1 MASGSSHKT
10 VYAAISSNLAIAVTK
25 FIAAGISG
33 SSAMIAEG
41 IHSVVDTGNELLL
54 LLGIRLS
61 QRPADD
67 RHPFGHGQELYFWT
81 LIVAILIFAIGGG
94 MSVYEGVTHL
104 LNPHPLEDPT
114 WNYVVLGL
122 AMVFEGLS
130 WGVALKQFWPA
141 MQKQGVW
148 QAVKASKDPTVFTVL
163 FEDSA
168 ALLGLMVAFLGVFLG
183 HLFSNPYFDGGAS
196 IVIGAILGVVAILL
210 ARESKGLLV
219 GESTDPETTQAVR
232 SLALDDPAVSDVLR
246 LLTLH
251 FGPNEVLLNI
261 EIQFQPDLSGADL
274 AQAVERLERSIRDQ
288 HPAISNIFVEAK
300 ALAEHQNQNR

>member
-1 MASGSSHKT
+1 MLSRNDSIQNPKSVLAMASGSSHKT
-10 VYAAISSNLAIAVTK
+10 VYAAIASNLAIAVTK

-122 AMVFEGLS
+122 AMVFEGFS
-130 WGVALKQFWPA
+130 WGVALK
-141 MQKQGVW
+141 
-148 QAVKASKDPTVFTVL
+148 
-163 FEDSA
+163 
-168 ALLGLMVAFLGVFLG
+168 
-183 HLFSNPYFDGGAS
+183 
-196 IVIGAILGVVAILL
+196 
-210 ARESKGLLV
+210 
-219 GESTDPETTQAVR
+219 
-232 SLALDDPAVSDVLR
+232 
-246 LLTLH
+246 
-251 FGPNEVLLNI
+251 
-261 EIQFQPDLSGADL
+261 
-274 AQAVERLERSIRDQ
+274 
-288 HPAISNIFVEAK
+288 
-300 ALAEHQNQNR
+300 